1 MTRLPSS
8 REDQTIGRVADALAL
23 VPAVRLTTPERWR
36 TAAIEGDR
44 PARRAAGSLSIR
56 RFTPG
61 RLVLLAVGLAGIVVA
76 ALIVLPGS
84 PGKPAEALAVFDR
97 PAVDARHIRAATPT
111 LAQAAA
117 HYADARAIATPTG
130 TGYVMH
136 AADGRVCL
144 AVPDPADGWGQSCA
158 TPEQIEQR
166 GLVVGLAPREGHSG
180 SAELVAVLPD
190 SVSDVTLHRAD
201 GTSAPLDVTDGYLA
215 VSMANPGSAT
225 VSYRIGDQDLSIP
238 LAPHARCFMNGDTG
252 LSKPAAASR
261 TRALRQALGIPPCD
275 ERGDPGSSPAGGA
288 P

>member
-36 TAAIEGDR
+36 TASIEGDL

-117 HYADARAIATPTG
+117 QYADARAITTPTG

-136 AADGRVCL
+136 AADDRVCL

-158 TPEQIEQR
+158 TPKQIEQR
-166 GLVVGLAPREGHSG
+166 GLVVGLSPKQGRGG
-180 SAELVAVLPD
+180 TAELVAVLPA
-190 SVSDVTLHRAD
+190 SVSDVTLHRND
-201 GTSAPLDVTDGYLA
+201 GTSAPLDVTDGLLA
-215 VSMANPGSAT
+215 VSMASPGSAT
-225 VSYRIGDQDLSIP
+225 VSYRLGRQELSIP
-238 LAPHARCFMNGDTG
+238 LAAHARCFVNGNTG
-252 LSKPAAASR
+252 LSKSAAASR
-261 TRALRQALGIPPCD
+261 ARALRRALGIPPCD
-275 ERGDPGSSPAGGA
+275 
-288 P
+288 